1 MIGCMKISA
10 RLQTE
15 SERIMKTAF
24 AIIVLAAAAL
34 SLGCGDAPASPAFTK
49 VPADS
54 LVAHIDRYRDAGVE
68 VEGLVVHICGVDGR
82 KMKLMTAGGAIVK
95 IVPRDSSGGFDE
107 SFYKKTV
114 RVRGIAKESRIERS
128 YVDKLESEKA
138 LLCHIDHTPCRDS
151 TWVSGQRQSGA
162 ADSLSKRD
170 IGRLRSTMARAG
182 KSYVSVV
189 TVVAERVEIVG
200 EPPKK

>member
-1 MIGCMKISA
+1 
-10 RLQTE
+10 
-15 SERIMKTAF
+15 MKTGLS
-24 AIIVLAAAAL
+24 IIVLAAAL
-34 SLGCGDAPASPAFTK
+34 SLGRGSSNAPASPAFAK

-54 LVAHIDRYRDAGVE
+54 LVAHIDRYRDTGVE
-68 VEGLVVHICGVDGR
+68 VEGLVVHLCGVDGR

-107 SFYKKTV
+107 SFYKKMV
-114 RVRGIAKESRIERS
+114 RVRGIAKESRIESS
-128 YVDKLESEKA
+128 YVDRMESEKA
-138 LLCHIDHTPCRDS
+138 LLCHIDNTPCKDS
-151 TWVSGQRQSGA
+151 TWVSGQRESGA

-170 IGRLRSTMARAG
+170 IGRLRSTMARTG

>member
-1 MIGCMKISA
+1 MKP
-10 RLQTE
+10 
-15 SERIMKTAF
+15 
-24 AIIVLAAAAL
+24 VLSILVLAAAL
-34 SLGCGDAPASPAFTK
+34 SLGRGSGDAPASPAFTK

-54 LVAHIDRYRDAGVE
+54 LVTNIDKYRDTAVE
-68 VEGLVVHICGVDGR
+68 VEGLVVHVCGVDGR

-95 IVPRDSSGGFDE
+95 IVPRDSSARFDE
-107 SFYKKTV
+107 SFYRKRV
-114 RVRGIAKESRIERS
+114 QVRGVAKESRVERS
-128 YVDKLESEKA
+128 YVDRMESEKT

-151 TWVSGQRQSGA
+151 TWVSGKRASGA

-170 IGRLRSTMARAG
+170 IERLRSAMERTG

-189 TVVAERVEIVG
+189 TVVAERVEIVA

>member
-1 MIGCMKISA
+1 MKISA
-10 RLQTE
+10 RLRTE
-15 SERIMKTAF
+15 NERIMKTGF
-24 AIIVLAAAAL
+24 SIIVLAAAL
-34 SLGCGDAPASPAFTK
+34 SLAFGNAPAIPAFTK

-54 LVAHIDRYRDAGVE
+54 LVAHINRYRDTGVE

-107 SFYKKTV
+107 SFYKKMV
-114 RVRGIAKESRIERS
+114 RVRGIAKESRIESS

-138 LLCHIDHTPCRDS
+138 LLCHIDHTPCKDS
-151 TWVSGQRQSGA
+151 TWVSGQIKAGR
-162 ADSLSKRD
+162 ADTLSKRD
-170 IGRLRSTMARAG
+170 IAKLRSTMARTG

>member
-1 MIGCMKISA
+1 
-10 RLQTE
+10 
-15 SERIMKTAF
+15 MKTGLS
-24 AIIVLAAAAL
+24 IIVLAAL
-34 SLGCGDAPASPAFTK
+34 SLGFGAGDAQAGPAFTRL
-49 VPADS
+49 PADS
-54 LVAHIDRYRDAGVE
+54 LVAHIDRYRDTGVE

-128 YVDKLESEKA
+128 HVDRMEREKA
-138 LLCHIDHTPCRDS
+138 LLCHIDNTPCKDS
-151 TWVSGQRQSGA
+151 TWVSGQREAGA
-162 ADSLSKRD
+162 ADSLSTRD
-170 IGRLRSTMARAG
+170 IGRLRSKMEQTG
-182 KSYVSVV
+182 KSYVPVV
-189 TVVAERVEIVG
+189 TVVADRVEIID

>member
-1 MIGCMKISA
+1 MGERPKSTPE
-10 RLQTE
+10 R
-15 SERIMKTAF
+15 RIMKP
-24 AIIVLAAAAL
+24 VLSILVVAAAL
-34 SLGCGDAPASPAFTK
+34 SLGCGKSDAPAGPAFAK

-68 VEGLVVHICGVDGR
+68 VEGLVVHVCGVDGR
-82 KMKLMTAGGAIVK
+82 KMKLMTESGAIIK

-107 SFYKKTV
+107 TFYKKTV

-128 YVDKLESEKA
+128 YVDRMESEKA
-138 LLCHIDHTPCRDS
+138 LLCHIDNTPCRDS
-151 TWVSGQRQSGA
+151 TWVSGQRELGA
-162 ADSLSKRD
+162 ADSLSRRD
-170 IGRLRSTMARAG
+170 VARLRSAMARTG

-189 TVVAERVEIVG
+189 TVVVERVEIVA

>member
-1 MIGCMKISA
+1 
-10 RLQTE
+10 
-15 SERIMKTAF
+15 
-24 AIIVLAAAAL
+24 L
-34 SLGCGDAPASPAFTK
+34 SLGFGNAPAGPAFTK

-54 LVAHIDRYRDAGVE
+54 LVAHIDKYRDARVE
-68 VEGLVVHICGVDGR
+68 VEGLVVHVCGVDGK
-82 KMKLMTAGGAIVK
+82 KMKLMTESGAIIK
-95 IVPRDSSGGFDE
+95 IVPRDSSDSFDE

-114 RVRGIAKESRIERS
+114 KVRGIAKESRIEES
-128 YVDKLESEKA
+128 YVDKMEKEKA

-151 TWVSGQRQSGA
+151 AWVSGQRESGA

-170 IGRLRSTMARAG
+170 IEKLRSTMARTG

-189 TVVAERVEIVG
+189 TVVAERVEIVE

>member
-1 MIGCMKISA
+1 MKPVLS
-10 RLQTE
+10 
-15 SERIMKTAF
+15 
-24 AIIVLAAAAL
+24 IIVVAAAL
-34 SLGCGDAPASPAFTK
+34 SLGRGGGEAPAGPAFAK

-68 VEGLVVHICGVDGR
+68 VEGLIVHVCGVDGR
-82 KMKLMTAGGAIVK
+82 KMKLMTAGGAIIK

-114 RVRGIAKESRIERS
+114 RVRGIAMESRVESS
-128 YVDKLESEKA
+128 YVDRMESEKA

-151 TWVSGQRQSGA
+151 TWVSGKRASGA
-162 ADSLSKRD
+162 ADSLSRRD
-170 IGRLRSTMARAG
+170 VARLRDAMERTG